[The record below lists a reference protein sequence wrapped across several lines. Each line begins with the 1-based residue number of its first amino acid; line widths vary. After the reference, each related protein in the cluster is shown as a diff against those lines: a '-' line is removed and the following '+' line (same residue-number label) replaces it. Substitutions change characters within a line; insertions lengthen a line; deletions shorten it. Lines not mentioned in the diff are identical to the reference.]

1 MDQDI
6 NRPDPER
13 RDRYIF
19 EDFIMNRFSKIIF
32 AATALVAT
40 VAGAA
45 PSFAA
50 VRADNGYH
58 WEYTPGPRSTPRRV
72 ADRVAEPNKI
82 ANEAGHWRV
91 GAGPRGTVRW
101 IPGSPANSTMAIER
115 MASTAQ
121 MPKGS

>member
-1 MDQDI
+1 
-6 NRPDPER
+6 
-13 RDRYIF
+13 
-19 EDFIMNRFSKIIF
+19 MNRFSKTIF

-50 VRADNGYH
+50 ARADKGYH
-58 WEYTPGPRSTPRRV
+58 WEYTPGQRSTPRRV
-72 ADRVAEPNKI
+72 ADRVAGPKKI

-101 IPGSPANSTMAIER
+101 IPGSSTGSTMAIER
-115 MASTAQ
+115 MASAAPT
-121 MPKGS
+121 PKAT

>member
-1 MDQDI
+1 
-6 NRPDPER
+6 
-13 RDRYIF
+13 
-19 EDFIMNRFSKIIF
+19 MNRFSKIIF

-50 VRADNGYH
+50 ARADKGYH

-72 ADRVAEPNKI
+72 ADRVAAPKKI
-82 ANEAGHWRV
+82 ASEAGHWRV
-91 GAGPRGTVRW
+91 GPGARGTVTW
-101 IPGSPANSTMAIER
+101 IPGSPTGSTLAIER
-115 MASTAQ
+115 MASSAS